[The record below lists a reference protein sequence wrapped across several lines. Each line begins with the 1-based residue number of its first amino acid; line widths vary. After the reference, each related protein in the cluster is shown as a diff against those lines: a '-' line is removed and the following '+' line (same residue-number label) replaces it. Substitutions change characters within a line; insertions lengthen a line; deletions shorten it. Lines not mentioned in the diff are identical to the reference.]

1 MAYATMEDGKR
12 VWYETVGNGQPVV
25 LIGGSSIA
33 HRQWDFMV
41 PILRDHYRL
50 VLFDQRGAG
59 KSDRNPVGISA
70 ERWVDD
76 LKEILDMIGIEKCHV
91 LSTSNGS
98 LVAIRFAAKYPERTA
113 AIVHYGI
120 YKFTDQYRKMST
132 VGATIINEFGIGNG
146 SLGAY
151 FLTRMF
157 GTPAICED
165 WVANRFEEN
174 LSPKAWK
181 AMHEAL
187 DVDFTAELDKIAA
200 PQMVMLGESGP
211 LGNST
216 DYSSGAHF
224 LQERFADIE
233 VRTIPDTNGTFHVFT
248 RPFECA
254 EAVINFFSKHTAVL

>member
-1 MAYATMEDGKR
+1 MTYASMEDGKKI
-12 VWYETVGNGQPVV
+12 WYEVVGSGPPVV

-50 VLFDQRGAG
+50 ILFDQRGVG
-59 KSDRNPVGISA
+59 KSDRDPVGITA

-76 LKEILDMIGIEKCHV
+76 LRVIMDSIGIEKCHI

-98 LVAIRFAAKYPERTA
+98 LVAIRFAAKYPQRTG

-120 YKFTDQYRKMST
+120 YKFTDQYRKMSK
-132 VGATIINEFGIGNG
+132 VGATIVNEFGIGNG

-157 GTPAICED
+157 GTPAMIED

-174 LSPKAWK
+174 LSPGAWM

-187 DVDFTAELDKIAA
+187 DVDFTAELDKISA
-200 PQMVMLGESGP
+200 PQLILLGETGP
-211 LGNST
+211 LGKST
-216 DYSSGAHF
+216 DYASGTQF
-224 LQERFADIE
+224 LQKVCPGIE
-233 VRTIPDTNGTFHVFT
+233 TTTIPGTNGTFHVFT

-254 EAVINFFSKHTAVL
+254 EAVMEFFTKHAVLL

>member
-1 MAYATMEDGKR
+1 MRDGVKI
-12 VWYETVGNGQPVV
+12 WYEITGDGPPVV

-50 VLFDQRGAG
+50 IRFDQRGVG
-59 KSDRNPVGISA
+59 KSDRIPAGITA
-70 ERWVDD
+70 EQWTED
-76 LKEILDMIGIEKCHV
+76 LREILDTVGIKKCHI

-98 LVAIRFAAKYPERTA
+98 LIAIRFAANYPARTG

-120 YKFTDQYRKMST
+120 YKLTDQYRRMSK
-132 VGATIINEFGIGNG
+132 VGAKIVDEFGIGNG
-146 SLGAY
+146 SLGAH

-157 GTPAICED
+157 GTPALCED

-174 LSPKAWK
+174 LSPDAWM

-187 DVDFTAELDKIAA
+187 DVDLTEELDKITA
-200 PQMVMLGESGP
+200 PQLIMLGETGP

-216 DYSSGAHF
+216 DYSSGTHF
-224 LQERFADIE
+224 LQTVFPDIE
-233 VRTIPDTNGTFHVFT
+233 VTTIPGTNGTFHVFT

-254 EAVINFFSKHTAVL
+254 ETVIGFFSKHTVLL

>member
-1 MAYATMEDGKR
+1 MTYASMEDGIKI
-12 VWYETVGNGQPVV
+12 WYKITGDGPPVA

-41 PILRDHYRL
+41 PILRDHYCL
-50 VLFDQRGAG
+50 ILFDQRGAG
-59 KSDRNPVGISA
+59 KSDRDPAGITA
-70 ERWVDD
+70 EQWVED
-76 LKEILDMIGIEKCHV
+76 LRVILDTIGIEKCHI

-98 LVAIRFAAKYPERTA
+98 LIAIRFAAKYPERTG

-120 YKFTDQYRKMST
+120 YKLTEQYRKMSK
-132 VGATIINEFGIGNG
+132 VGAKIVDEFGIGNG

-157 GTPAICED
+157 GTPALCED

-174 LSPKAWK
+174 LSPDAWM

-187 DVDFTAELDKIAA
+187 DVDFTEELDKITA
-200 PQMVMLGESGP
+200 PQLIMLGETGP
-211 LGNST
+211 IGNST
-216 DYSSGAHF
+216 DYSSGTHF
-224 LQERFADIE
+224 LQKVFPDIE
-233 VRTIPDTNGTFHVFT
+233 ATTIPGTNGTFHVFT

-254 EAVINFFSKHTAVL
+254 EAVMDFFSKHAALL

>member
-1 MAYATMEDGKR
+1 MAYATMKDGKNI
-12 VWYETVGNGQPVV
+12 WYKTIGSGQPVV

-50 VLFDQRGAG
+50 ILFDQRGAG
-59 KSDRNPVGISA
+59 KSDRDPVGITA
-70 ERWVDD
+70 EQWVDD
-76 LKEILDMIGIEKCHV
+76 LKEILDIVGIEKCHV

-98 LVAIRFAAKYPERTA
+98 LVAIRFAAKYPGRTG

-120 YKFTDQYRKMST
+120 FKFTDQYRKMSN
-132 VGATIINEFGIGNG
+132 VGAKIVDEFGIGNG
-146 SLGAY
+146 SLGAH

-174 LSPKAWK
+174 LSPDAWM

-187 DVDFTAELDKIAA
+187 DVDFTNELDNVSA
-200 PQMVMLGESGP
+200 PQLVMLGETGP
-211 LGNST
+211 LGSST
-216 DYSSGAHF
+216 DYSSGTQF
-224 LQERFADIE
+224 LQKVFPNIE
-233 VRTIPDTNGTFHVFT
+233 VTTIPDTNGTFHVFT

-254 EAVINFFSKHTAVL
+254 EAVMNFFSKHTALL